1 MRDWNNLRRV
11 KHTHYLFFCRLS
23 DRDSWYNKSQ
33 KMCQNKF
40 LSKSKKTVHYHLVQ
54 SEQGKRITEN
64 ISSK

>member
-1 MRDWNNLRRV
+1 
-11 KHTHYLFFCRLS
+11 
-23 DRDSWYNKSQ
+23 
-33 KMCQNKF
+33 MCQNKF